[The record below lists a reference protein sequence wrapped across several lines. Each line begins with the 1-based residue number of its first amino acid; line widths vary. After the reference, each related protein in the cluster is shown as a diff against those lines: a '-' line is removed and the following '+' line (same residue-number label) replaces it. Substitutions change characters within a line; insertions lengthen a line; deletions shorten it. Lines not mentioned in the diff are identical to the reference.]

1 MPTNSNKKIFKFHI
15 LVDIRSMY
23 QIRVITECAKVILNK
38 PFSAGF
44 YCFLWKW
51 LKQGVTVRY
60 ENHFFPI
67 KNFLVKFVEKNNLQA
82 FLRFKFPKFPK
93 CSRKFLKK
101 QCHKY
106 EYVFVSVYAI
116 MLVHIGEYHIPVY
129 FLDAC
134 KDVSHTWTLLL
145 KNKPS
150 LPLKV

>member
-44 YCFLWKW
+44 YCFFMKMAKTRGYCKVWKS
-51 LKQGVTVRY
+51 L
-60 ENHFFPI
+60 FPYQ
-67 KNFLVKFVEKNNLQA
+67 KFLGEICRKNNLQA
-82 FLRFKFPKFPK
+82 FLRFNFPNFPK

-106 EYVFVSVYAI
+106 VYAFVSVYAI
-116 MLVHIGEYHIPVY
+116 ILVHIGEYHIPVY